1 MEESQSGIEKVEF
14 DAGCER
20 MQSTA
25 PPARSDYAKL
35 QVRRPDTA
43 LFGTLQGLQTVSGVS
58 INRLRRL
65 ALKELADN
73 ALDASEAAGRRG
85 AKVEKIDDDAYTIED
100 FGHGIRGT
108 AEDLAAL
115 FALDRPMVSGKFWRL
130 PERGA
135 LGNGLRIVVGCV
147 AVSDGTI
154 DVTTNNRRTLLRPY
168 RNGRT
173 EIVETSEEDYPA
185 GCRIVVTFGPGLLRD
200 PDDTRWADDAVVISV
215 EAEPPLNHAR
225 FSTIRPLIRSLAR

>member
-1 MEESQSGIEKVEF
+1 MNESGIEKPEVEA
-14 DAGCER
+14 DAEC
-20 MQSTA
+20 MQSTEA
-25 PPARSDYAKL
+25 PTRPDYAKL

-43 LFGTLQGLQTVSGVS
+43 LFATLQGLQTVSGLPVT
-58 INRLRRL
+58 RLRRL

-85 AKVEKIDDDAYTIED
+85 AKVEKIDDDSYSIED
-100 FGHGIRGT
+100 FGHGLRGT
-108 AEDLAAL
+108 PEDLAAL

-135 LGNGLRIVVGCV
+135 LGNGVRIVVGCV

-168 RNGRT
+168 RNGLYGDRRDGR
-173 EIVETSEEDYPA
+173 S
-185 GCRIVVTFGPGLLRD
+185 GLSNRHAPNRHLWPKVAR
-200 PDDTRWADDAVVISV
+200 RRRRHNLG
-215 EAEPPLNHAR
+215 EPCHCD
-225 FSTIRPLIRSLAR
+225 IGGG